1 MKVILFLVLL
11 FILLVPASG
20 VLSAQ
25 EHSSLEGEGGSKGL
39 SDASKEGM
47 SYGAILICVFLFLV
61 APSIG
66 LLIVTKVIGL
76 KEVGI
81 IRAIYTSMVFV
92 VVAGFLFH
100 SAEDLS
106 HSLMNPTAFFSNT
119 DLMLTR
125 AIIVFALAF
134 VLIKFVLD
142 ASIVRGLFGS
152 VLYMVVLY
160 FTALL
165 AYKLLEL
172 AGAMPMLKEGVK

>member
-11 FILLVPASG
+11 FILLVPAPG

-25 EHSSLEGEGGSKGL
+25 ERSSLDGEGGGKGL

-61 APSIG
+61 APSLG
-66 LLIVTKVIGL
+66 LLTITKVIGL

-92 VVAGFLFH
+92 VVAGLLFH

-106 HSLMNPTAFFSNT
+106 HSILKPTVFFSNT
-119 DLMLTR
+119 DLLARM
-125 AIIVFALAF
+125 IIVFALAF

-142 ASIVRGLFGS
+142 ASIVRALFGS

-165 AYKLLEL
+165 AYKLIEA
-172 AGAMPMLKEGVK
+172 AGAMPILKEGVK